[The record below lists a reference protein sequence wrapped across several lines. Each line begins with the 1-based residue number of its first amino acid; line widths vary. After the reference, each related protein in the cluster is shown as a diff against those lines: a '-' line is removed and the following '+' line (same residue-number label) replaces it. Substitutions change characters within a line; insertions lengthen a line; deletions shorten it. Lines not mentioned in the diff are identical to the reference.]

1 MDRRLRF
8 ALVLAASV
16 QAVLVMAMLYRASYD
31 SYIHMFFADHYRRDW
46 WALQEMRWY
55 TGFSVVSYPP
65 LVHQA
70 IALASI
76 PLGVELAWAIVLWS
90 TLTALPG
97 GLYAFARIFVG
108 PGAAGYAAIASAV
121 LPSVFLSAHTFGQLP
136 TLTGLLVILWG
147 LAVLHAYLRGGRP
160 IDGLLASLLMSVAAA
175 AHHGTLLFMPFGVAA
190 VVSQAAFVNRH
201 GRRPLVRRVALFG
214 AISLAA
220 IALVIWPF
228 WRWGMA
234 QTMQTP
240 IDHPSRH
247 DFLADLNAQ
256 GLFFWAV
263 YGPLVVV
270 IPLAVRLM
278 VQRKRLVL
286 GALIVSMLVLG
297 LGGTTALPRLVYG
310 PAWAWLTYDRFSLW
324 ATITLLPLAGV
335 LVVIARSKL
344 RRKRRRAWLVA
355 RAAMLL
361 PMGAVALVS
370 ALLASVLPLQPRPI
384 DMQPIV
390 SFLAEGDRVQWRYL
404 TFGFGDQLARL
415 SLLTEATTI
424 DGSYHTARELPE
436 LRSSGIGQIDTAYWL
451 PGGLDALDPI
461 IEQAGARGVRWGF
474 VNLDVYTAVLERHG
488 WRRLAALANGVVV
501 WENPAAVQPPAGN
514 PINRTDPIAAVSW
527 GALPMSVLVAVAG
540 LAYFRKHPAATRRQ
554 VLMWPGGWANRRASR
569 PAAPATETASVRRIA

>member
-16 QAVLVMAMLYRASYD
+16 QALLVVAMLYRASYD
-31 SYIHMFFADHYRRDW
+31 GYIHMFFADHYRRDW

-55 TGFSVVSYPP
+55 TGFSVASYPP
-65 LVHQA
+65 LVHQL
-70 IALASI
+70 IALVSI
-76 PLGVELAWAIVLWS
+76 PFGVESAWAIVLWS
-90 TLTALPG
+90 ILTALPSG
-97 GLYAFARIFVG
+97 VYAFARIFVR

-136 TLTGLLVILWG
+136 TLTGLLAILWG
-147 LAVLHAYLRGGRP
+147 LAVLHTYLRGGRP
-160 IDGLLASLLMSVAAA
+160 IDGLLASLLMSVAAS
-175 AHHGTLLFMPFGVAA
+175 AHHGALLFMPFGVTA
-190 VVSQAAFVNRH
+190 VVLHAAFVDRLA
-201 GRRPLVRRVALFG
+201 RRPLVRRVALFS
-214 AISLAA
+214 AVSLAA
-220 IALVIWPF
+220 LACVIWPF

-247 DFLADLNAQ
+247 NFLADLNAQ

-270 IPLAVRLM
+270 IPFAVRLM
-278 VQRKRLVL
+278 VQRKRFVL
-286 GALIVSMLVLG
+286 GALFVLMFTLG
-297 LGGTTALPRLVYG
+297 LGGTTALPRLLYG
-310 PAWAWLTYDRFSLW
+310 PGWAWLTYDRFSLW

-335 LVVIARSKL
+335 LVVIARFKL
-344 RRKRRRAWLVA
+344 RRKGRRAWLIA

-361 PMGAVALVS
+361 PMGAAALVS

-390 SFLAEGDRVQWRYL
+390 SFLAEGDRAQWRYL

-461 IEQAGARGVRWGF
+461 IDQAGARGVRWGF
-474 VNLDVYTAVLERHG
+474 VNLDVYAAVLERHG
-488 WRRLAALANGVVV
+488 WRRLAALPNGVVV
-501 WENPAAVQPPAGN
+501 WENPAAVRPSTGHLVD
-514 PINRTDPIAAVSW
+514 RTDPVAAASW
-527 GALPMSVLVAVAG
+527 GVLPLSALGAVAG
-540 LAYFRKHPAATRRQ
+540 LAYLRKRPIAARRQ
-554 VLMWPGGWANRRASR
+554 ALLWPGGLANRRASR
-569 PAAPATETASVRRIA
+569 PPASATETASVRRIS